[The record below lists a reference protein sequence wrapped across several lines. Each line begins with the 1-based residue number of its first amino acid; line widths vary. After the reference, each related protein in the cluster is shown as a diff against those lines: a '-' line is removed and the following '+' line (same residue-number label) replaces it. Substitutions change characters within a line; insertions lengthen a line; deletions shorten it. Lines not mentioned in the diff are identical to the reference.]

1 MSPLLL
7 FLLTAVAIGA
17 VGLAF
22 VPGVAGSGRAGKR
35 MKALKQSDG
44 RAASG
49 RRQSRADADGR
60 KSKDRRRKSL
70 QEVLDEQNEAN
81 KQRKKKTL
89 KKRLIQAGMKGNVAA
104 FYRNS
109 VIIGVCVFLFTWVTG
124 VPVYF
129 ALVFGVC
136 AFYVLPRWYVANRTK
151 AFRSKFLDE
160 FPNAIEAIVRGVKAG
175 MPINDSMKV
184 VAAEAK
190 EPVKTEFIRVV
201 EQQSVGKNMG
211 EAILIMFERLPIAE
225 VNFFVVVI
233 TVQQQSGGNLSE
245 ALGNLSKVLR
255 NRKKM
260 KAKIKA
266 MSSEAKASAGIIGA
280 LPFVVGTLVSLVSPT
295 YLLPLFQTPI
305 GNIWLGVAGF
315 MMAMGVFV
323 MYRMVQF
330 EY

>member
-7 FLLTAVAIGA
+7 FLLTVVA
-17 VGLAF
+17 VGALGFAL
-22 VPGVAGSGRAGKR
+22 VPGIAGGGRAGKR

-44 RAASG
+44 RVNG
-49 RRQSRADADGR
+49 RRQSRADVDGR
-60 KSKDRRRKSL
+60 KSRDKRRKSL

-81 KQRKKKTL
+81 KKRKKRSL

-109 VIIGVCVFLFTWVTG
+109 AILGVAIFIFTWFTG
-124 VPVYF
+124 VPLMF
-129 ALVFGVC
+129 ALVFG
-136 AFYVLPRWYVANRTK
+136 AGGFYVLPRWYVARRTK
-151 AFRSKFLDE
+151 KFRSQFLDE

-190 EPVKTEFIRVV
+190 EPVRTEFLRVV
-201 EQQSVGKNMG
+201 EQQSVGKNIG
-211 EAILIMFERLPIAE
+211 EAILIMFDRLPIPE

-245 ALGNLSKVLR
+245 ALGNLSTVLR

-260 KAKIKA
+260 KAKVKA

-280 LPFVVGTLVSLVSPT
+280 LPFVVAGLVSLVSPT
-295 YLLPLFQTPI
+295 YLGPLFSTPI
-305 GNIWLGVAGF
+305 GNIWLGVAGL
-315 MMAMGVFV
+315 MMGMGIFV
-323 MYRMVQF
+323 MNRMVQF

>member
-1 MSPLLL
+1 MSPIVL

-17 VGLAF
+17 IGLAF
-22 VPGVAGSGRAGKR
+22 VPGVAGGGRASKR
-35 MKALKQSDG
+35 MKALRQPG
-44 RAASG
+44 PQNSG
-49 RRQSRADADGR
+49 RKSRVEADGR
-60 KSKDRRRKSL
+60 KNRDKRRKSL

-81 KQRKKKTL
+81 KQRKKRTV
-89 KKRLIQAGMKGNVAA
+89 KKRLIQAGLKGNVAA

-109 VIIGVCVFLFTWVTG
+109 VIVGVCMFIFTWFTG
-124 VPVYF
+124 VPIHF
-129 ALVFGVC
+129 ALVFGL
-136 AFYVLPRWYVANRTK
+136 AGFYVLPRWYLANRTK
-151 AFRSKFLDE
+151 RFRSKFLDE

-175 MPINDSMKV
+175 MPLNDSMKV

-211 EAILIMFERLPIAE
+211 EAIPIMFERLPIAE

-245 ALGNLSKVLR
+245 ALGNLATVLR

-260 KAKIKA
+260 KAKVKA
-266 MSSEAKASAGIIGA
+266 MSSEAKASAGIIGS
-280 LPFVVGTLVSLVSPT
+280 LPFIVATLVSLVSPT
-295 YLLPLFQTPI
+295 YLLPLFQTPV
-305 GNIWLGVAGF
+305 GNICLAVAGL
-315 MMAMGVFV
+315 MMSTGLFV